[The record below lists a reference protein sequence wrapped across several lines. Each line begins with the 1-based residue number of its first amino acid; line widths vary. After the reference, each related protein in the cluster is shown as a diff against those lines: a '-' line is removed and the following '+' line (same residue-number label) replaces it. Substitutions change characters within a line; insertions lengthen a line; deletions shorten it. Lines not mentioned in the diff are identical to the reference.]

1 MEVPNF
7 LCIFAKEINAY
18 PPLSEYIRLN
28 GFVSLDAWWLFRGI
42 SVFIV
47 MEQEI
52 WKPVVGYEGLYE
64 VSNLGNVR
72 SVTRTVWQLYKYNTL
87 KGKPMKLS
95 KDRYGYLYCTLS
107 KNGNRTQHMAHR
119 MVAEDFLECEDT
131 SKYCVDHINTV
142 RTDNRVTNLRFCGLL
157 VADYLG

>member
-1 MEVPNF
+1 MEVQNF

-52 WKPVVGYEGLYE
+52 WKDVVGWEGFYQ
-64 VSNLGNVR
+64 VSNLGRVKSLDR
-72 SVTRTVWQLYKYNTL
+72 WYY
-87 KGKPMKLS
+87 S
-95 KDRYGYLYCTLS
+95 K
-107 KNGNRTQHMAHR
+107 K
-119 MVAEDFLECEDT
+119 
-131 SKYCVDHINTV
+131 
-142 RTDNRVTNLRFCGLL
+142 
-157 VADYLG
+157 